1 MRLNQ
6 YLAKHTEL
14 SRRSAD
20 AAIADGRVMVN
31 GKIPEVGQQFDESD
45 VVVLDGQPLKQLKT
59 TTIML
64 NKPVKT
70 ICSKIQ
76 QGNVQTV
83 YSLLP
88 PELQHLT
95 YVGRLDKDTSG
106 LLIMSND
113 GDLIQ
118 AVTHPSHKVD
128 KIYEAQLPRPLR
140 DQDLRQLQ
148 AGVELEDGISKLEV
162 SGKGRNW
169 VIKIHEG
176 RNRQIRRTF
185 EKLGYE
191 LDRLHRSKV
200 GKLTLGSLKPGE
212 YIEIG
217 RRQVL

>member
-6 YLAKHTEL
+6 YLAKHTNL

-20 AAIADGRVMVN
+20 DAIAGGRVLVN
-31 GKIPEVGQQFDESD
+31 GQAPEVGQLYNEGD
-45 VVVLDGQPLKQLKT
+45 VVKLDGAPLNAQAT

-64 NKPVKT
+64 NKPIKT
-70 ICSKIQ
+70 ICSKTQ

-95 YVGRLDKDTSG
+95 YVGRLDKDTTG

-118 AVTHPSHKVD
+118 SITHPSHQVTKTYQVQLD
-128 KIYEAQLPRPLR
+128 EPLSEA
-140 DQDLRQLQ
+140 D
-148 AGVELEDGISKLEV
+148 ASFIVKGVQLEDGPSKFQI
-162 SGKGRNW
+162 SGKGRDW
-169 VIKIHEG
+169 EVKLREG

-185 EKLGYE
+185 EALGYE
-191 LDRLHRSKV
+191 VVKLHRKSV
-200 GKLTLGSLKPGE
+200 GKLSLDELRPGQ
-212 YIEIG
+212 YREINP
-217 RRQVL
+217 QDVL

>member
-20 AAIADGRVMVN
+20 AAIADGRVIVN
-31 GKIPEVGQQFDESD
+31 GKPPEIGQQFNESD
-45 VVVLDGQPLKQLKT
+45 VVELDGVPLKKLKT

-64 NKPVKT
+64 NKPIKT

-76 QGNVQTV
+76 QGTVATV

-88 PELQHLT
+88 EDLQHLT

-118 AVTHPSHKVD
+118 AVTHPSHQVIKQ
-128 KIYEAQLPRPLR
+128 YEAQLPRTLR
-140 DQDLRQLQ
+140 PQDLQALQ
-148 AGVELEDGISKLEV
+148 AGVELEDGLSKLEL
-162 SGKGRNW
+162 SGKGRDW

-200 GKLTLGSLKPGE
+200 GKLTLGTLKTGD
-212 YIEIG
+212 YKEIG
-217 RRQVL
+217 RGDVL

>member
-6 YLAKHTEL
+6 HLARHTSL

-20 AAIADGRVMVN
+20 QAIAEGRVLVN
-31 GKIPEVGQQFDESD
+31 GKLPEIGQTFNETDIIE
-45 VVVLDGQPLKQLKT
+45 LDGKPLKQLET

-70 ICSKIQ
+70 ICSKTQ
-76 QGNVQTV
+76 QGNVPTV

-88 PELQHLT
+88 EELQHLT

-113 GDLIQ
+113 GELIQ
-118 AVTHPSHKVD
+118 TVTHPSHEVVKQ
-128 KIYEAQLPRPLR
+128 YEAQLPRVLQP
-140 DQDLRQLQ
+140 QDLQKLQEGIQLD
-148 AGVELEDGISKLEV
+148 DGISKLEL
-162 SGKGRNW
+162 SGKGRDW
-169 VIKIHEG
+169 IIKIHEG

-191 LDRLHRSKV
+191 LTKLHRSRI
-200 GKLTLGSLKPGE
+200 GKLTLGTLKPGD
-212 YIEIG
+212 YREITAG
-217 RRQVL
+217 DIL

>member
-20 AAIADGRVMVN
+20 TAIADGRVIVN
-31 GKIPEVGQQFDESD
+31 GKLPEVGQQFTPDDQITLDGND
-45 VVVLDGQPLKQLKT
+45 VVRQR
-59 TTIML
+59 TISIMVH
-64 NKPVKT
+64 KPIKT
-70 ICSKIQ
+70 ICSKVQ

-128 KIYEAQLPRPLR
+128 KVYEAQLPRPLR
-140 DQDLRQLQ
+140 DQDLRELQ

-162 SGKGRNW
+162 TGKGRNW

-191 LDRLHRSKV
+191 LDHLHRSKV
-200 GKLTLGSLKPGE
+200 GKLTLGTLKTGE

>member
-20 AAIADGRVMVN
+20 TAIADGRVVVN
-31 GKIPEVGQQFDESD
+31 GKLPEVGQQFNEDD
-45 VVVLDGQPLKQLKT
+45 VVELDGQPLVKLKT

-64 NKPVKT
+64 NKPIKT

-83 YSLLP
+83 YNLLP

-118 AVTHPSHKVD
+118 AVTHPSHNVD
-128 KIYEAQLPRPLR
+128 KVYEAQLPRPLR
-140 DQDLRQLQ
+140 DQDLRELQ
-148 AGVELEDGISKLEV
+148 AGVMLEDGISKLEV

-169 VIKIHEG
+169 TIKIHEG

-191 LDRLHRSKV
+191 LDRLHRSKI
-200 GKLTLGSLKPGE
+200 GRLTLGHLKTGE
-212 YIEIG
+212 YKEIG
-217 RRQVL
+217 RREVL

>member
-20 AAIADGRVMVN
+20 TAIADGRVVVN
-31 GKIPEVGQQFDESD
+31 GKIPDIGQQYNDGDSIT
-45 VVVLDGQPLKQLKT
+45 LDGNDIVSQNT

-64 NKPVKT
+64 NKPAKT
-70 ICSKIQ
+70 ICSKVQ

-106 LLIMSND
+106 LLLMSND
-113 GDLIQ
+113 GELIQ
-118 AVTHPSHKVD
+118 AVTHPSHQVD
-128 KIYEAQLPRPLR
+128 KVYEAQLPRPLR
-140 DQDLRQLQ
+140 DQDLRELQ
-148 AGVELEDGISKLEV
+148 AGVMLDDGISKLEV
-162 SGKGRNW
+162 NGKGRNCI
-169 VIKIHEG
+169 IKIHEG

-200 GKLTLGSLKPGE
+200 GKLSLGTLKVGE
-212 YIEIG
+212 YTEIS

>member
-6 YLAKHTEL
+6 FLAKHTSL

-20 AAIADGRVMVN
+20 EAITDGRVIVN
-31 GKIPEVGQQFDESD
+31 GKLPEMGQQFNESD
-45 VVVLDGQPLKQLKT
+45 VIELDGVPLKQLKT

-64 NKPVKT
+64 NKPIKT
-70 ICSKIQ
+70 ICSKVQ
-76 QGNVQTV
+76 QGNVATV

-88 PELQHLT
+88 EELQHLT

-118 AVTHPSHKVD
+118 AVTHPSHQVVKQ
-128 KIYEAQLPRPLR
+128 YEARLPRPLR
-140 DQDLRQLQ
+140 DQDLRALQ

-162 SGKGRNW
+162 SGKAREW
-169 VIKIHEG
+169 LIKIHEG

-185 EKLGYE
+185 EALGYE

-200 GKLTLGSLKPGE
+200 GKLTLSNLKTGE
-212 YIEIG
+212 YKEISRG
-217 RRQVL
+217 DVL

>member
-6 YLAKHTEL
+6 FLAKHTEL

-20 AAIADGRVMVN
+20 TAIADGRVVVN
-31 GKIPEVGQQFDESD
+31 GKLPEMGQQFKKSD
-45 VVVLDGQPLKQLKT
+45 VIELDGKPLKQLKT

-76 QGNVQTV
+76 QGNVVTV

-88 PELQHLT
+88 DDLQHLT

-118 AVTHPSHKVD
+118 SVTHPSHKVV
-128 KIYEAQLPRPLR
+128 KQYEAQLPRPLR
-140 DQDLRQLQ
+140 DQDLRALQ
-148 AGVELEDGISKLEV
+148 AGVELEDGISKLDV
-162 SGKGRNW
+162 SGKGREW

-200 GKLTLGSLKPGE
+200 GKLTLSTLKTGE
-212 YIEIG
+212 YREIG
-217 RRQVL
+217 RRDVL

>member
-6 YLAKHTEL
+6 FLAKHTEL

-20 AAIADGRVMVN
+20 TAIADGRVIIN
-31 GKIPEVGQQFDESD
+31 GKLPEVGQQFNESD
-45 VVVLDGQPLKQLKT
+45 VIELDGVPLKQLKT

-70 ICSKIQ
+70 ICSKVQ

-88 PELQHLT
+88 EELQHLT

-118 AVTHPSHKVD
+118 AVTHPSHQVIKQ
-128 KIYEAQLPRPLR
+128 YEAQLPRVLR
-140 DQDLRQLQ
+140 PQDLQALQ
-148 AGVELEDGISKLEV
+148 EGVTLEDGISKLEL
-162 SGKGRNW
+162 SGKGREW

-200 GKLTLGSLKPGE
+200 GKLTLGTLKTGD
-212 YIEIG
+212 YKEIG
-217 RRQVL
+217 RGDVL

>member
-6 YLAKHTEL
+6 HLARHTSL

-20 AAIADGRVMVN
+20 QAIAEGRVLVN
-31 GKIPEVGQQFDESD
+31 GKLPEIGQTFNETDIIE
-45 VVVLDGQPLKQLKT
+45 LDGKPLKQLET

-70 ICSKIQ
+70 ICSKTQ
-76 QGNVQTV
+76 QGNVPTV

-88 PELQHLT
+88 EELQHLT

-113 GDLIQ
+113 GELIQ
-118 AVTHPSHKVD
+118 TVTHPSHEVIKQ
-128 KIYEAQLPRPLR
+128 YEAQLPRVLQP
-140 DQDLRQLQ
+140 QDLQKLQEGIQLD
-148 AGVELEDGISKLEV
+148 DGISKLEL
-162 SGKGRNW
+162 SGKGRDW
-169 VIKIHEG
+169 IIKIHEG

-191 LDRLHRSKV
+191 LTKLHRSRI
-200 GKLTLGSLKPGE
+200 GKLTLGTLKPGE
-212 YIEIG
+212 YREITAG
-217 RRQVL
+217 DIL

>member
-20 AAIADGRVMVN
+20 AAIADGRVIVN
-31 GKIPEVGQQFDESD
+31 GKPPEIGQQFNESD
-45 VVVLDGQPLKQLKT
+45 VVELDGVPLKKLKT

-64 NKPVKT
+64 NKPIKT

-76 QGNVQTV
+76 QGNVATV

-88 PELQHLT
+88 EDLQHLT

-118 AVTHPSHKVD
+118 AVTHPSHQVIKQ
-128 KIYEAQLPRPLR
+128 YEAQLPRTLR
-140 DQDLRQLQ
+140 PQDLQALQ
-148 AGVELEDGISKLEV
+148 AGVELEDGLSKLEL
-162 SGKGRNW
+162 SGKGRDW

-200 GKLTLGSLKPGE
+200 GKLTLGTLKTGD
-212 YIEIG
+212 YKEIG
-217 RRQVL
+217 RGDVL

>member
-6 YLAKHTEL
+6 FLAKHTEL

-20 AAIADGRVMVN
+20 TAIADGRVIVN
-31 GKIPEVGQQFDESD
+31 GKLPEVGQQFNESD
-45 VVVLDGQPLKQLKT
+45 VIELDGQPLKQLKT

-70 ICSKIQ
+70 ICSKVQ
-76 QGNVQTV
+76 QGNVVTV

-88 PELQHLT
+88 EELQHLT

-118 AVTHPSHKVD
+118 AVTHPSHQVIKQ
-128 KIYEAQLPRPLR
+128 YEAQLPRMLR
-140 DQDLRQLQ
+140 DQDLRALQ
-148 AGVELEDGISKLEV
+148 AGVELEDGISKLEI
-162 SGKGRNW
+162 SGKGREW

-200 GKLTLGSLKPGE
+200 GKLTLGTLRTGDYK
-212 YIEIG
+212 EIG
-217 RRQVL
+217 RGDVL

>member
-6 YLAKHTEL
+6 YLAKHTSL
-14 SRRSAD
+14 SRRGAD
-20 AAIADGRVMVN
+20 VAIADGRVIVN
-31 GKIPEVGQQFDESD
+31 GKIPEVGQQYNESD
-45 VVVLDGQPLKQLKT
+45 TIELDGVPLKQLKT

-64 NKPVKT
+64 NKPIKT
-70 ICSKIQ
+70 ICSKTQ

-83 YSLLP
+83 YNLLP
-88 PELQHLT
+88 DELQHLT

-118 AVTHPSHKVD
+118 EVTHPSHQVVKQ
-128 KIYEAQLPRPLR
+128 YEAQLPRGLR
-140 DQDLRQLQ
+140 DQDLRALQ

-169 VIKIHEG
+169 IIKIHEG

-200 GKLTLGSLKPGE
+200 GKLSLGTLKTGE
-212 YIEIG
+212 YREISRG
-217 RRQVL
+217 DVL

>member
-6 YLAKHTEL
+6 FLAKHTEL

-20 AAIADGRVMVN
+20 TAISAGRVTVN
-31 GKIPEVGQQFDESD
+31 GKIPEIGQLFSESD
-45 VVVLDGQPLKQLKT
+45 IIELDGAPLKQLKT

-64 NKPVKT
+64 NKPIKT
-70 ICSKIQ
+70 ICSKVQ

-83 YSLLP
+83 YNLLP
-88 PELQHLT
+88 EELQHLT

-118 AVTHPSHKVD
+118 AVTHPSHQVVKQ
-128 KIYEAQLPRPLR
+128 YEAQLPRMLR
-140 DQDLRQLQ
+140 PQDQQ
-148 AGVELEDGISKLEV
+148 ALEAGIELEDGLSKLEV
-162 SGKGRNW
+162 SGKGRDW
-169 VIKIHEG
+169 LIKIHEG

-185 EKLGYE
+185 EALGYD

-200 GKLTLGSLKPGE
+200 GKLTLGMLKTGE
-212 YIEIG
+212 YREIG
-217 RRQVL
+217 RRDVL

>member
-6 YLAKHTEL
+6 FLAKHTEL

-20 AAIADGRVMVN
+20 TAIADGRVIVN
-31 GKIPEVGQQFDESD
+31 GKLPEMGQQFSESD
-45 VVVLDGQPLKQLKT
+45 VIELDGVPLKQLKT

-64 NKPVKT
+64 YKPVKT

-76 QGNVQTV
+76 QGNVVTV

-88 PELQHLT
+88 QELQHLT

-118 AVTHPSHKVD
+118 SVTHPSHQVVKQ
-128 KIYEAQLPRPLR
+128 YEAQLPRPLR
-140 DQDLRQLQ
+140 DQDLRALK
-148 AGVELEDGISKLEV
+148 AGVKLEDGLSKLEV
-162 SGKGRNW
+162 SGKGREW

-185 EKLGYE
+185 EALGYE

-200 GKLTLGSLKPGE
+200 GKLTLGTLRPGD
-212 YIEIG
+212 YKEIG
-217 RRQVL
+217 RGDVL

>member
-6 YLAKHTEL
+6 YLAKHTAL

-20 AAIADGRVMVN
+20 VAIADGRVIVN
-31 GKIPEVGQQFDESD
+31 GKLPEVGQQYHESD
-45 VVVLDGQPLKQLKT
+45 IIELDGAPLKQLKT

-64 NKPVKT
+64 NKPIKT
-70 ICSKIQ
+70 ICSKTQ

-88 PELQHLT
+88 EELQHLT

-118 AVTHPSHKVD
+118 EVTHPSHQVVKQ
-128 KIYEAQLPRPLR
+128 YEAQLPRVLR
-140 DQDLRQLQ
+140 PQDLQALQ
-148 AGVELEDGISKLEV
+148 AGVQLEDGISKLEV
-162 SGKGRNW
+162 SGKGREW

-200 GKLTLGSLKPGE
+200 GKLTLGMLKTGE
-212 YIEIG
+212 YREIARG
-217 RRQVL
+217 DVL